1 MSPHPLDDSHRFTA
15 KATHH
20 IMTSTVGRDTCVPVD
35 RTEVAR
41 RTEVDIKTAR
51 LQNSSLR
58 LIACDI

>member
-1 MSPHPLDDSHRFTA
+1 
-15 KATHH
+15 
-20 IMTSTVGRDTCVPVD
+20 MTSTVGRDTCVPVD